1 MGTLGG
7 FPNPPAMGSGRQSRP
22 SPDAHT
28 GPHRYIRGDMTV
40 GEGGGEGGLSA
51 EQLATLRE
59 RLEQLRGQLRTRLER
74 DQAVAREAEP
84 EVEPLD
90 AAEQTREQDD
100 AILRADRHRAQL
112 REVEGALRRMDA
124 GTYGISEISG
134 DPISFPRL
142 RAIPWAHYHTD

>member
-1 MGTLGG
+1 
-7 FPNPPAMGSGRQSRP
+7 
-22 SPDAHT
+22 
-28 GPHRYIRGDMTV
+28 MTV

-51 EQLATLRE
+51 EQLETLRA
-59 RLEQLRGQLRTRLER
+59 RLEQLRAELRTRLAR

-84 EVEPLD
+84 EVEPID

-100 AILRADRHRAQL
+100 AILRADRDRAQL

-134 DPISFPRL
+134 DPISFARL
-142 RAIPWAHYHTD
+142 RAIPWARYDSDEEPD